1 MKQKTNV
8 LRQLLAALVV
18 VAAVY
23 GLSSCEKYSFIPPVV
38 NPVDTVYYQAEVQPI
53 FTDNCASCHGA
64 IKPPDLRDGYS
75 WEALTEGGYVN
86 QPGETSELYVKMTT
100 GDHISRSSDVDKQTV
115 LIWINQGALNN

>member
-1 MKQKTNV
+1 MKKKTNM
-8 LRQLLAALVV
+8 LRQLLAAVVV

-23 GLSSCEKYSFIPPVV
+23 GLSSCEKYSFMPPVI
-38 NPVDTVYYQAEVQPI
+38 NPVDTVYFQAEVQPI
-53 FTDNCASCHGA
+53 FTENCVSCHGA

-75 WEALTEGGYVN
+75 WEALTEGGYVT
-86 QPGETSELYVKMTT
+86 QPGESSELYTKMIT